1 MNLWYKS
8 MVVNEVMT
16 EIFNTSLRS
25 IGDHAISDAQQ
36 HLTRSQIIPKQ
47 TLIIPNLRY
56 KAMVL
61 NEADNLESPSEA
73 SPIHVNVRTHAI
85 SDAQQHL
92 TKSHAYSFIIP
103 KQTLIIPNL
112 RYKAMV
118 LNEADNLESPSEA
131 SPIHVNVRT
140 HAISDAQQHLTK
152 SHAYS
157 FVTIVVKS
165 VCACHPE
172 RMEIDKN
179 VLVMIR

>member
-36 HLTRSQIIPKQ
+36 HLTRS
-47 TLIIPNLRY
+47 
-56 KAMVL
+56 
-61 NEADNLESPSEA
+61 
-73 SPIHVNVRTHAI
+73 
-85 SDAQQHL
+85 
-92 TKSHAYSFIIP
+92 
-103 KQTLIIPNL
+103 
-112 RYKAMV
+112 
-118 LNEADNLESPSEA
+118 
-131 SPIHVNVRT
+131 
-140 HAISDAQQHLTK
+140 
-152 SHAYS
+152 HAYS